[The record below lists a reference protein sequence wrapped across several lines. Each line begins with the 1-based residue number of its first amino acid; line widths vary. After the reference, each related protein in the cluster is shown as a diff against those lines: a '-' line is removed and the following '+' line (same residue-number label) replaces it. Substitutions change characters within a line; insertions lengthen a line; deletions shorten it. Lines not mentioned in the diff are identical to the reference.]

1 MIVGRMQRVIG
12 IDLGTSNS
20 CVAIMQDG
28 VPTVI
33 ANRDGYK
40 TTPSIV
46 ALTERKRRLVG
57 HRAKRQA
64 ITNAEHTAHAVKR
77 LIGRGWTSPEAKVVR
92 DTAPFKIVEGPHADI
107 RIMLQGDKY
116 SVPELSAMVLAEM
129 KSVAET
135 FLGESV
141 TKAVVTVPAYFNDN
155 QRQATKDAGAIAGL
169 EVIRIVNEPTAAAL
183 AYGLAKR
190 GDRTIAVYDLGGGT
204 FDISILDIGAAG
216 VFNVIATAG
225 DAFLGGVDFDARIVD
240 WLLEGFTKEHSLD
253 LRKDRL
259 ALQRINDAA
268 ERAKIELST
277 MNEVEVNLP
286 FIATSP
292 HGDPLHLRRALT
304 RVDFARLTAD
314 LVERTVTLMEKVL
327 EDAEMTREDIDEVLM
342 VGGMTRVGAVERAV
356 SAFFGRDPSKGVH
369 ADEVVALGASIL
381 GASLA
386 GSAEGLGELLLLDV
400 TPQTLGLMT
409 HGGGFEGLIAQN
421 TTVPAVST
429 KMFTTSRD
437 NQTSLKLVV
446 MQGES
451 ARADEN
457 ETLGHFELDGLRP
470 GPAGAVAVEV
480 TFSINADGIASVSAK
495 DVESGLEQ
503 SISVTATSG
512 LTKGEMAK
520 MVDAGRRYEAERS
533 ANEELEAK
541 KQEVESLLVQMDK
554 LFVAKVGALD
564 AVSIEAARSAAA
576 LALDAIDRQDLA
588 ALKVQCEALASR
600 VTRLK
605 LLATR

>member
-1 MIVGRMQRVIG
+1 MQRVIG

-20 CVAIMQDG
+20 CVAILRDG

-77 LIGRGWTSPEAKVVR
+77 LIGRTWDSDEAKIVR
-92 DTAPFKIVEGPHADI
+92 ESAPYKLVQGPHGDI
-107 RIMLQGDKY
+107 RIILQGDKY

-135 FLGESV
+135 FLGEPV

-183 AYGLAKR
+183 AYGFGKKT
-190 GDRTIAVYDLGGGT
+190 DKTVAVYDLGGGT
-204 FDISILDIGAAG
+204 FDISLLDIGSGG

-225 DAFLGGVDFDARIVD
+225 DAFLGGVDFDTRLVD
-240 WLLEGFTKEHSLD
+240 WLLDFFTAENGVD
-253 LRKDRL
+253 VRKDRL
-259 ALQRINDAA
+259 ALQRVNDAA
-268 ERAKIELST
+268 ERAKMELSST
-277 MNEVEVNLP
+277 TEVAVNLP
-286 FIATSP
+286 FIATTP
-292 HGDPLHLRRALT
+292 HGDPLHLRRQVT
-304 RVDFARLTAD
+304 RSDFDRLTAD
-314 LVERTVTLMEKVL
+314 LVERTVTLMQKVL
-327 EDAEMTREDIDEVLM
+327 DEAEMTKEDIDEVLL
-342 VGGMTRVGAVERAV
+342 VGGMTRVGCVERAV
-356 SAFFGRDPSKGVH
+356 AKFFGRDPSKGVH
-369 ADEVVALGASIL
+369 PDEVVALGASIL

-386 GSAEGLGELLLLDV
+386 GHEPDLGELLLLDV
-400 TPQTLGLMT
+400 TPQALGVMT
-409 HGGGFEGLIAQN
+409 HGGAFECLIAQN
-421 TTVPAVST
+421 TTVPAMST

-437 NQTSLKLVV
+437 NQTSVDIIVL
-446 MQGES
+446 QGES
-451 ARADEN
+451 DRADEN
-457 ETLGHFELDGLRP
+457 EKLGNFELAGLRS

-480 TFSINADGIASVSAK
+480 TFAINADGIASVAAK

-512 LTKGEMAK
+512 LTKGEMAS
-520 MVDAGRRYEAERS
+520 MVDAGRRYERERS
-533 ANEELEAK
+533 ANEELERK

-554 LFVAKVGALD
+554 LFISRLASLEVAA
-564 AVSIEAARSAAA
+564 IEAARGAAA
-576 LALDAIDRQDLA
+576 RALEAMDRQDLP
-588 ALKVQCEALASR
+588 ALKVACADLAEK
-600 VTRLK
+600 VARLK
-605 LLATR
+605 VAAGSR